1 MVRDMG
7 CHRFVDGLWIV
18 HVMVE
23 DVVGQQALA
32 VHLVARRS
40 QVKPDRALFWL
51 MIGFAVRG
59 LHLWMGVGAVRLR
72 T

>member
-1 MVRDMG
+1 MVRSWSVYG
-7 CHRFVDGLWIV
+7 SRGFLEIFDGLWMV

-40 QVKPDRALFWL
+40 QVKPDRALE
-51 MIGFAVRG
+51 IRRG
-59 LHLWMGVGAVRLR
+59 SALAGMNRE
-72 T
+72 